1 MNTGTYL
8 YDIMNIYSPLVDEV
22 SCVMTYNDDNN
33 MVTAS
38 GQSEIFANTFT
49 AAVTP
54 GWMGWPRY
62 SRISIQFQTVQCQW
76 TQWVEILNILIGFGL
91 HLVTIKLMPSHLRSP
106 GQSSSGLSDSWSHS
120 HPGGS
125 GRLH

>member
-8 YDIMNIYSPLVDEV
+8 YNMNIYSPLVDEV

-49 AAVTP
+49 AAATP
-54 GWMGWPRY
+54 G
-62 SRISIQFQTVQCQW
+62 
-76 TQWVEILNILIGFGL
+76 
-91 HLVTIKLMPSHLRSP
+91 
-106 GQSSSGLSDSWSHS
+106 
-120 HPGGS
+120 
-125 GRLH
+125 